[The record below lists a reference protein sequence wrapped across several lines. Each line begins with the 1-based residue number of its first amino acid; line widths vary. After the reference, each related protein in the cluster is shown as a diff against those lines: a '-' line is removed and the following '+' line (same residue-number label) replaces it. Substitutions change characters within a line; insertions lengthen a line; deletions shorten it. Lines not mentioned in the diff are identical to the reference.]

1 MIKKTVN
8 YTDFNGVAQT
18 EELYFNLT
26 KMELVKLDTE
36 FVGGLQQTIQT
47 AVDNN
52 DTKTIMDCIEK
63 ILIKGYG
70 KKSDDGK
77 RFIKSAEMA
86 EEFKQSAAFDELFY
100 QIASNEDEASAF
112 ITGLMPADLMNQIPN
127 QK

>member
-86 EEFKQSAAFDELFY
+86 EEFKQSAAFDEVFY

>member
-26 KMELVKLDTE
+26 KMELVKLDAE

-86 EEFKQSAAFDELFY
+86 EEFKQSAAFDEVFY